1 MGASEDG
8 FRKLFWSEGDR
19 IAAGSLVSDALSAQS
34 AGSRSAQFTFS
45 EPLSA
50 PLTVLY
56 PAEFYKDAATITL
69 PQLQTYVEGSFASNT
84 NPCAAYAEDLSS
96 GVTLQHL
103 CAIIC
108 VKLQKGTHE
117 HPI

>member
-1 MGASEDG
+1 MRKSLLSFALAVALASCSTGNDAGLSRLSVLEVSLEDETRTSMGASEDG

-56 PAEFYKDAATITL
+56 PVEFYTFEPYFD
-69 PQLQTYVEGSFASNT
+69 F
-84 NPCAAYAEDLSS
+84 
-96 GVTLQHL
+96 
-103 CAIIC
+103 
-108 VKLQKGTHE
+108 
-117 HPI
+117 